1 MRKSIHVPY
10 KSISQTLAIKE
21 VADVLASLP
30 PCGEID
36 CVNWSER
43 FPAHPRTTLR
53 LVHTGDM
60 LWVRFDVE
68 GRGLRAMHTAD
79 LEHVNEDSCVEFF
92 VTNAQ
97 GTRYFNFEFNCMG
110 VCNASHRISK
120 AEDVHRL
127 APEELQSV
135 VRWSSLTGGGEGE
148 PAPVMP
154 FDKRDGN
161 YTWSLTVGIPLPML
175 GVTREM
181 LDVTLE
187 MPGATRENVSDIP
200 RDMPRHAVA
209 LRGNFYKCGDLT
221 AEPHYLS
228 WSPIA
233 FERPNFHLPE
243 FFGEL
248 LLAPATMIPNKDY
261 ISA

>member
-1 MRKSIHVPY
+1 MRKSMCVPY
-10 KSISQTLAIKE
+10 MPHLQTLTIKE

-43 FPAHPRTTLR
+43 FPVHPRTALR
-53 LVHTGDM
+53 LAHTGEM

-68 GRGLRAMHTAD
+68 GMGLRAMHTAD

-127 APEELQSV
+127 TPEELQSV
-135 VRWSSLTGGGEGE
+135 VRWSSLMGGGEGE
-148 PAPVMP
+148 PALIVP
-154 FDKRDGN
+154 FDKREGN
-161 YTWSLTVGIPLPML
+161 YTWSLTVGIPLLML
-175 GVTREM
+175 GVTRE
-181 LDVTLE
+181 
-187 MPGATRENVSDIP
+187 NISDITRNMSGQP
-200 RDMPRHAVA
+200 IT

-221 AEPHYLS
+221 MEPHYLS

-248 LLAPATMIPNKDY
+248 LLVPVTMIPNKDY
-261 ISA
+261 ISPTPRDMGREGSS